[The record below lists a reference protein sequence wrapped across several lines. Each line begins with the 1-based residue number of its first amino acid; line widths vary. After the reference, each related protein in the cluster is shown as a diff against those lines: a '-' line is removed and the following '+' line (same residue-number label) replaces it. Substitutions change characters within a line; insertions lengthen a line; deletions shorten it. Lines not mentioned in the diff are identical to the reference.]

1 MASGGMRVRIRGL
14 DLATLQALQ
23 AGDWTLVGHGQP
35 CDLELVAAPGHR
47 DGADDGHRDDHGD
60 GATPVPEEAASAGHA
75 TARTAHLT
83 RRETEVLAWL
93 GRGASNNAIGHHL
106 FITENTVK
114 NHVRAILRKLDC
126 NSRTEAVVTAHHVG
140 LLEL

>member
-35 CDLELVAAPGHR
+35 CDLELVAATGHHG
-47 DGADDGHRDDHGD
+47 GADDGHSD

-75 TARTAHLT
+75 TARTVHLT
-83 RRETEVLAWL
+83 PRETEVLAWL
-93 GRGASNNAIGHHL
+93 GRGASNNDIGHHL